1 MTSSPDRER
10 ELFEACLSMPIGER
24 FDYLQARSGGD
35 TELTERIELLLA
47 AHALAESE
55 PSGEAVEGDPPP
67 DLEDLTQVGPFRIL
81 EVLGEGGMG
90 VVYRAEQ
97 RQPFRRLVA
106 LKVIKAG
113 MDTRQVIA
121 RFEVE
126 RQALALM
133 EHPAIAKVFDAGA
146 TETGR
151 PYFAMEYVQGAPI
164 TEFCD
169 ARKLSLRDRLRLFM
183 EVCEGVQHAH
193 NRGVI
198 HRDLKPS
205 NVLVASV
212 DGRPSA
218 KIIDFGVA
226 KATGGKLTAETVHTA
241 HGALVGTPA
250 YMSPEQADSRSGDID
265 PRADVYALGVI
276 LYELCVGRPPFDR
289 LSLVSG
295 GLESMLQKIR
305 EERAERPSAMLR
317 TRDGATTEVAERR
330 STEVAVLRDE
340 VAGDLDWI
348 TLKALEKDRDGRYGT
363 PAELRADLDRFL
375 TQRTVL
381 ARPAP
386 VLVRTGRW
394 LRRHSLALALAAALF
409 AMALNRSPSS
419 TGGATARLSVHVP
432 RASALYAS
440 GAPNLTV
447 SPDGRTI
454 AWVGGEARELHV
466 RHVDD
471 FTIRRL
477 RGTEGAV
484 GPFFSPDGAWIGYF
498 DDGSLNRVAVASGDI
513 EVIAATASTALAS
526 RGATWGD
533 DGSIV
538 YVPHFTGGLLR
549 IAAAPGASAEWS
561 APEAITEID
570 VDGGE
575 RTHRWPQLLP
585 GSKEVLFTVDD
596 DRTQDFYDDASI
608 VALSLQ
614 TGERRVLVQR
624 ASRARYADG
633 RLVFARGGSLYA
645 QPFEPGGVV
654 ASGPAVESVV
664 GVETDASTGAVMFD
678 LSRDGTLVHAPGAD
692 REASLDLVLR
702 ALDGSARELDL
713 LPAGYQQPRVS
724 PDGTRICYVLAGSGG
739 GDAWVYD
746 INRGLASRLT
756 DSGTVRSPVWSGDG
770 ARLLFGVDDGAIE
783 SLQLDRDGGTARL
796 AATERGGLLPVDVTS
811 DGERLIAV
819 LNRPGLQWDIVEVDL
834 ETGDVKDL
842 VATAAT
848 EGGADLH
855 PSGKWLA
862 YSSDR
867 SGRREVYLADLPEME
882 SLYPVTSGGGM
893 DVKWSPEGDALFY
906 VRPGTDELWAVDVTL
921 GPRVTLGTPRL
932 ALTGIYAEEDVNH
945 NFDVT
950 PDGRILALRDGS
962 DIEVGRELRVQP
974 GWTGELAGDE

>member
-1 MTSSPDRER
+1 MTSTPDRER
-10 ELFEACLSMPIGER
+10 ELFEACLSLPVGER
-24 FDYLQARSGGD
+24 FDYLQVRSGGD
-35 TELTERIELLLA
+35 TMLVERIELLLA
-47 AHALAESE
+47 AHALAEGGGGASPE
-55 PSGEAVEGDPPP
+55 PPAS
-67 DLEDLTQVGPFRIL
+67 DLDLPEVVGPYRIL
-81 EVLGEGGMG
+81 ETLGEGGMG
-90 VVYRAEQ
+90 VVFRAEQ
-97 RQPFRRLVA
+97 QRPIRRLVA

-169 ARKLSLRDRLRLFM
+169 ARKLSLRERLRLFM

-226 KATGGKLTAETVHTA
+226 KATGAKLTAETVHTA

-250 YMSPEQADSRSGDID
+250 YMSPEQADGAGGDLD

-289 LSLVSG
+289 LSLESG
-295 GLESMLQKIR
+295 GIEAMLQRIR

-317 TRDGATTEVAERR
+317 TRDGATAEVAERR
-330 STEVAVLRDE
+330 STDVAELREEVT
-340 VAGDLDWI
+340 GDLDWI
-348 TLKALEKDRDGRYGT
+348 TLKALEKDRDARYAT

-386 VLVRTGRW
+386 KLVRTGRW
-394 LRRHSLALALAAALF
+394 LRGNAVALVLAAALV
-409 AMALNRSPSS
+409 ALAVDRAPS
-419 TGGATARLSVHVP
+419 GASADSMRLSVHVP
-432 RASALYAS
+432 RMSALYAS

-454 AWVGGEARELHV
+454 AWVGGAARELHV
-466 RHVDD
+466 RRVDD
-471 FTIRRL
+471 FEVRRL

-484 GPFFSPDGAWIGYF
+484 GPFFSPDGRWIGFF
-498 DDGSLNRVAVASGDI
+498 DDGALNRVAVASGDI
-513 EVIAATASTALAS
+513 ETIAATSSTALAS

-538 YVPHFTGGLLR
+538 FVPHFTGGLQR
-549 IAAAPGASAEWS
+549 IPGDGGP
-561 APEAITEID
+561 PEAITEID
-570 VDGGE
+570 VAGGE

-585 GSKEVLFTVDD
+585 GSKEVIFTVDD

-608 VALSLQ
+608 VALSLE

-633 RLVFARGGSLYA
+633 RLVFARGGSLFA
-645 QPFEPGGVV
+645 QPFRPGDAAPAGV
-654 ASGPAVESVV
+654 ADESLV

-678 LSRDGTLVHAPGAD
+678 LARNGTLVHAPGAD

-702 ALDGSARELDL
+702 GLDGAVRELEL
-713 LPAGYQQPRVS
+713 EPAGYQQPRVS

-746 INRGLASRLT
+746 IQRGLASRRT

-770 ARLLFGVDDGAIE
+770 TRLIFGVDDGAIE
-783 SLQLDRDGGTARL
+783 SLEVDRDGESVRL
-796 AATERGGLLPVDVTS
+796 AATARGGLLPVDVTA

-819 LNRPGLQWDIVEVDL
+819 LNGPGLQWDIVEVDL
-834 ETGDVKDL
+834 ATGDVRDL
-842 VATAAT
+842 VATPAT

-855 PSGKWLA
+855 PSGAWLA

-867 SGRREVYLADLPEME
+867 SGRREVYLTDLPAME
-882 SLYPVTSGGGM
+882 QLYSVTSGGGM
-893 DVKWSPEGDALFY
+893 DVKWSPEGDALLY
-906 VRPGTDELWAVDVTL
+906 ARPGADELWSVDVEL
-921 GPRVTLGTPRL
+921 EPRVTLGTPRL
-932 ALTGIYAEEDVNH
+932 ALTGVYAQEDVNH

-950 PDGRILALRDGS
+950 PTGLVLALRDGS
-962 DIEVGRELRVQP
+962 EIEVGRELRVQP
-974 GWTGELAGDE
+974 GWTTGLAGTE